1 MCVQG
6 VEYESRSINIRP
18 ELKATYNEAC
28 DVWYQV
34 ISAVLTLVVI
44 NGKHL
49 LRPSSL
55 HVIRM

>member
-18 ELKATYNEAC
+18 DLKAIYNEAC

-34 ISAVLTLVVI
+34 KTACTGII
-44 NGKHL
+44 GKDL
-49 LRPSSL
+49 LRLSFL